1 MRRRSTCSSDLLTH
15 ADVQHLLLVGAY
27 RDNEVDSAHPLM
39 RKLDAIRKAGAFVQE
54 ISLAPLARE
63 DLERLIADTLSCAPG
78 RAAPLAQLVH
88 EKTGGNPFFA
98 IQFISALAEEGLLR
112 FDHDAARWR
121 WELDRLHAKGYTDNV
136 VDLMVGKLTRL
147 PVETQA
153 ALQQLACLGNVA
165 EITMLSIVL
174 GKSNEEVRSDL
185 WDAVRL
191 ELVEHL
197 EGSYKFIH
205 DRVQEAAY
213 SLIPERL
220 RAEAHLRIGRLLAAH
235 TPAEKREEAIFEIV
249 NQLNRGAALITS
261 RDEREQLAE
270 LNLLA
275 GQRAKA
281 TTAYAS
287 ALTYLAAGAAL
298 LPEDSW
304 ERRHEL
310 TFALELHRAE
320 CEFLTGALA
329 EAEQRLAALSTRAAN
344 TVERATVA
352 CLRVDLYT
360 TLDQSSRAIAVGL
373 DYLRHLGID
382 WSPHPT
388 EEEARREY
396 ERIWSQL
403 GSRTIEALI
412 ELPLMSDPASL
423 ATLDVLTKI
432 GPPAFYTDAN
442 LLALVTCRA
451 VNLSLERGN
460 CDASCIAYVWLG
472 HGRRPALRRLS
483 DRRIS
488 LRSARL

>member
-1 MRRRSTCSSDLLTH
+1 M
-15 ADVQHLLLVGAY
+15 A
-27 RDNEVDSAHPLM
+27 
-39 RKLDAIRKAGAFVQE
+39 
-54 ISLAPLARE
+54 E
-63 DLERLIADTLSCAPG
+63 DC
-78 RAAPLAQLVH
+78 
-88 EKTGGNPFFA
+88 
-98 IQFISALAEEGLLR
+98 
-112 FDHDAARWR
+112 
-121 WELDRLHAKGYTDNV
+121 
-136 VDLMVGKLTRL
+136 
-147 PVETQA
+147 
-153 ALQQLACLGNVA
+153 
-165 EITMLSIVL
+165 
-174 GKSNEEVRSDL
+174 
-185 WDAVRL
+185 
-191 ELVEHL
+191 
-197 EGSYKFIH
+197 
-205 DRVQEAAY
+205 
-213 SLIPERL
+213 
-220 RAEAHLRIGRLLAAH
+220 
-235 TPAEKREEAIFEIV
+235 
-249 NQLNRGAALITS
+249 
-261 RDEREQLAE
+261 
-270 LNLLA
+270 
-275 GQRAKA
+275 
-281 TTAYAS
+281 
-287 ALTYLAAGAAL
+287 
-298 LPEDSW
+298 W

-442 LLALVTCRA
+442 LLALVACRA

-460 CDASCIAYVWLG
+460 CDASCIAYTYAR
-472 HGRRPALRRLS
+472 HDRRPALRRLS
-483 DRRIS
+483 GRIS